1 MYNYYD
7 YCKAIS
13 ENYYPK
19 IYTILTEHII
29 KVCEECDKN
38 KYMHPFPTQDKFKE
52 LVDNVHESYT
62 REFYRKFAEG
72 ENTNGYYRYYE
83 DYLLK
88 DIIKIL
94 LVEEILKRR
103 KKYKNYPYF
112 Y

>member
-7 YCKAIS
+7 YCEVIS
-13 ENYYPK
+13 KNYYPK
-19 IYTILTEHII
+19 IYTILAEHIKNI
-29 KVCEECDKN
+29 CEECDKN
-38 KYMHPFPTQDKFKE
+38 KYMYPFPTQDKFKE
-52 LVDNVHESYT
+52 LVDNVYESYT
-62 REFYRKFAEG
+62 REFYRKVNEG
-72 ENTNGYYRYYE
+72 ENTSGYYRYYE

-94 LVEEILKRR
+94 LIEEILKRR

>member
-19 IYTILTEHII
+19 IYTILTGHITSI
-29 KVCEECDKN
+29 CDECDKS
-38 KYMHPFPTQDKFKE
+38 KSMYPFPSQEKFKE
-52 LVDNVHESYT
+52 LVDKVYESYT
-62 REFYRKFAEG
+62 REFYRKVTEG
-72 ENTNGYYRYYE
+72 EDTCGYYRYYE

-94 LVEEILKRR
+94 LIEEILKRR
-103 KKYKNYPYF
+103 KKYKKYPFF